1 MNYENNEQKI
11 ESVYSTR
18 IRAGKRRTYFF
29 DVRTTRDGDYYL
41 TITESKKR
49 MDGGYDRSR
58 IYLYKEDFN
67 SFLKSLTSVIDHVK
81 GMMPGYDFDEFAKK
95 QEEYER
101 LKAEQIAN
109 GTWDPSKQNSNSNEN
124 YGSDSPRHNSGSE
137 ENIGSAPP
145 SDSSAPA
152 SNDEELKW

>member
-1 MNYENNEQKI
+1 MEDRKRE
-11 ESVYSTR
+11 EPVHSVK
-18 IRAGKRRTYFF
+18 IRAGRKRTYFL
-29 DVRTTRDGDYYL
+29 DVRETKNNDYY
-41 TITESKKR
+41 ITLNETRKR